1 MNWIK
6 NNERTLEDESTL
18 CALLGEKEGKL
29 NVALGFW
36 NKEKNSWDSSSLN
49 MNVLYYCPI
58 PQSPT
63 KNQHAQKIS
72 TG

>member
-29 NVALGFW
+29 NVAFGFW
-36 NKEKNSWDSSSLN
+36 NKEKNDWDSSSLS
-49 MNVLYYCPI
+49 MNVLYYCEI
-58 PQSPT
+58 PSKPA
-63 KNQHAQKIS
+63 NAVDLS
-72 TG
+72 TNV